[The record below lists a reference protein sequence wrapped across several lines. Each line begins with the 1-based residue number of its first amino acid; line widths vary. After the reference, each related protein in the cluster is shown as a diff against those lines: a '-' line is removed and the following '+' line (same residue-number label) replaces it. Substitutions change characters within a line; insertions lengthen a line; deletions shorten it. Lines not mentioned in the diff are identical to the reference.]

1 MPEKSEKSVADKDWI
16 QTQHMLLGA
25 LKDLEAQLKGAAATE
40 NKKSEKGK
48 KGKDTG
54 GSFADRMVGKLS
66 ADPTKGVFES
76 LKESISETLD
86 PVNIIKSMTGGS
98 KLAGVLTERVMGR
111 NLSTPDQAQTPPN
124 NTTANAPSQDG
135 MSLGDGGNV
144 SENIQLTLSDISVRV
159 DSIATAMGVSA
170 EKQEVALEV
179 QNEQLRLQFENT
191 EVNKKIEK
199 HGEKAEQQYEE
210 SKALLEQSADE
221 ARETALETAKGGK
234 GGGAGKPGL
243 EGLVP
248 GAGVPG
254 AGGEK
259 EEKGGGILGFI
270 STASGVFKM
279 AGTGLASIAASAEGI
294 LPTIGAVAAG
304 ALAVTGIAAAA
315 DWLMGEKDDAEK
327 TGDKAKEATGNI
339 QEEPKSSGT
348 PTTETTT
355 KVSGGFKNEA
365 GEGSSSSSSNMT
377 KSELETELKSAQA
390 TLDEEMKKPE
400 DKRNIDRINETR
412 GDVENIKTAL
422 KKGAYSDAKK
432 SAPSTPAPTAAPTA
446 KDTTPAPTAAPTAKD
461 TTPAPTAAPTAKDTT
476 PAPTAAP
483 TAKPGGGNLKNP
495 YSDSDNR
502 FAPEF
507 QQRVAQL
514 MESEW
519 SGDRDAA
526 EIDAKAEY
534 KKAGQSPYRKEP
546 VKKTSGDMAKS
557 LSENPTPGGESR
569 PPTAAPGAVAGAPPT
584 AAPGAVAGAPP
595 TAAPGAVAGAPP
607 TAVKQEELKAPSA
620 LSAPRPSSEGPRRE
634 NYTKVAGEKV
644 DPTKPLSDDQMRA
657 VNTSKMMGNKLS
669 TDVSAAYDLRKAQD
683 AGKEQAKPQA
693 KPYEKQNTSQL
704 KYAPD
709 DSKTSA
715 TAPTAKATTPT
726 AAPTEKAT
734 TPTAAPTE
742 KATTPT
748 AAPTEKSGGGKL
760 KNPYSDSDNRF
771 TPEFQQR
778 VAQLMESD
786 DYSIFSEK
794 KERLEGAEIEAKAE
808 YKATGTSPYR
818 KENIEAVKK
827 TSGDMAKSLSENPTP
842 GGESR
847 PPTAA
852 PGAVAGAPP
861 TAVKQEELKAP
872 SALSAPRPSSE
883 GRRGETYTKVAGE
896 KVDPTKPL
904 SDKQMA
910 AVNMS
915 KMMGNPQSPD
925 IQAAYDLRKAQDAGV
940 PASATPPP
948 ESGIKLDNTSKE
960 NKVAQSAPGS
970 AKGSAGS
977 TTNTNVVTNTAP
989 QTIMQPGMPGPRTS
1003 ESSFMRAQDRLQARW

>member
-124 NTTANAPSQDG
+124 NTTANAPSQEG

-248 GAGVPG
+248 GAG
-254 AGGEK
+254 GEK

-270 STASGVFKM
+270 ETAAGVFEM
-279 AGTGLASIAASAEGI
+279 ASAGLGSIAASAEGI

-304 ALAVTGIAAAA
+304 ALAVTGVVAAA
-315 DWLMGEKDDAEK
+315 DWLMGKEDEAEK
-327 TGDKAKEATGNI
+327 TGDEANAATGNI
-339 QEEPKSSGT
+339 QEKQKSSGT

-446 KDTTPAPTAAPTAKD
+446 KDTTPTAAPTAKS
-461 TTPAPTAAPTAKDTT
+461 
-476 PAPTAAP
+476 
-483 TAKPGGGNLKNP
+483 GGGKLKNP

-502 FAPEF
+502 FTPEF

-526 EIDAKAEY
+526 ENDAKAEY
-534 KKAGQSPYRKEP
+534 KKAGQSPYRKENIEA

-557 LSENPTPGGESR
+557 LSENPTPGGES
-569 PPTAAPGAVAGAPPT
+569 G
-584 AAPGAVAGAPP
+584 PP

-620 LSAPRPSSEGPRRE
+620 LSAPRPSSEG
-634 NYTKVAGEKV
+634 
-644 DPTKPLSDDQMRA
+644 S
-657 VNTSKMMGNKLS
+657 
-669 TDVSAAYDLRKAQD
+669 
-683 AGKEQAKPQA
+683 
-693 KPYEKQNTSQL
+693 
-704 KYAPD
+704 
-709 DSKTSA
+709 
-715 TAPTAKATTPT
+715 
-726 AAPTEKAT
+726 
-734 TPTAAPTE
+734 
-742 KATTPT
+742 
-748 AAPTEKSGGGKL
+748 
-760 KNPYSDSDNRF
+760 
-771 TPEFQQR
+771 
-778 VAQLMESD
+778 
-786 DYSIFSEK
+786 
-794 KERLEGAEIEAKAE
+794 
-808 YKATGTSPYR
+808 
-818 KENIEAVKK
+818 
-827 TSGDMAKSLSENPTP
+827 
-842 GGESR
+842 
-847 PPTAA
+847 
-852 PGAVAGAPP
+852 
-861 TAVKQEELKAP
+861 
-872 SALSAPRPSSE
+872 
-883 GRRGETYTKVAGE
+883 RGETYTKVAGE

-910 AVNMS
+910 AVNAS
-915 KMMGNPQSPD
+915 KSIGKEPSAD
-925 IQAAYDLRKAQDAGV
+925 VQAAYDLRKAQDAGV

>member
-315 DWLMGEKDDAEK
+315 DWLMDEKADADK
-327 TGDKAKEATGNI
+327 TGDEANEATGNI
-339 QEEPKSSGT
+339 QEEQKGGR
-348 PTTETTT
+348 ET
-355 KVSGGFKNEA
+355 
-365 GEGSSSSSSNMT
+365 
-377 KSELETELKSAQA
+377 
-390 TLDEEMKKPE
+390 
-400 DKRNIDRINETR
+400 
-412 GDVENIKTAL
+412 
-422 KKGAYSDAKK
+422 
-432 SAPSTPAPTAAPTA
+432 
-446 KDTTPAPTAAPTAKD
+446 
-461 TTPAPTAAPTAKDTT
+461 
-476 PAPTAAP
+476 
-483 TAKPGGGNLKNP
+483 
-495 YSDSDNR
+495 
-502 FAPEF
+502 
-507 QQRVAQL
+507 
-514 MESEW
+514 
-519 SGDRDAA
+519 
-526 EIDAKAEY
+526 
-534 KKAGQSPYRKEP
+534 
-546 VKKTSGDMAKS
+546 
-557 LSENPTPGGESR
+557 
-569 PPTAAPGAVAGAPPT
+569 
-584 AAPGAVAGAPP
+584 
-595 TAAPGAVAGAPP
+595 
-607 TAVKQEELKAPSA
+607 
-620 LSAPRPSSEGPRRE
+620 
-634 NYTKVAGEKV
+634 YTKVAGEKV

-742 KATTPT
+742 KDTTPT

-970 AKGSAGS
+970 VKGSAGS